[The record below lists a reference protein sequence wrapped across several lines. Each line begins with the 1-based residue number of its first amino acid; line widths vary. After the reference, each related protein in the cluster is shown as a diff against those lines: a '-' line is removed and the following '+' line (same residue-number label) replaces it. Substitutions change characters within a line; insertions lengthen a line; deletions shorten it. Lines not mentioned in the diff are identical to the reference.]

1 MLFSSSIRSDKNNY
15 IRTLAEKIGSSVVKI
30 KLKINYLINFNLIFK
45 LIDIEGRKSI
55 IDLGHLTRKIRTK
68 RENSIQKYS
77 KQY

>member
-55 IDLGHLTRKIRTK
+55 IDLGHLTIKIRTK
-68 RENSIQKYS
+68 NK
-77 KQY
+77 K